1 MCQNQI
7 LKSQGHQ
14 SKANRKPSVCQIS
27 PVGRQPDGVC
37 RWWRRAFTI
46 RLSAQTSRQCKLHSL
61 AAWPEHQQSGD
72 RAIRR
77 SKMKIETIRPRSS
90 QLAVHGGFL
99 AHPGSTGHTRSH
111 CPMSHG
117 CRILHL
123 YYIRGYRGFDDKGL
137 EIADSPWCHTD
148 FAHDWENGLPGTIL
162 RLSDPLCVW
171 GDTRK
176 LVTVPRQTSWW
187 GMPAGF

>member
-46 RLSAQTSRQCKLHSL
+46 RLSAQTSRLCKLHSL
-61 AAWPEHQQSGD
+61 AAWLEHQQSGD

-90 QLAVHGGFL
+90 QLPVHGGFL

-117 CRILHL
+117 CRILHCTISEVIVGL
-123 YYIRGYRGFDDKGL
+123 TTKDSKSPTPLGATRTSRTTGRMGFL
-137 EIADSPWCHTD
+137 EQS
-148 FAHDWENGLPGTIL
+148 
-162 RLSDPLCVW
+162 SV
-171 GDTRK
+171 
-176 LVTVPRQTSWW
+176 
-187 GMPAGF
+187 